1 MKLNL
6 RRLIKIF
13 KVEAEENLNAFEES
27 QQTQMMIMAEFS
39 ELEKRYLETVRML
52 EENQSHSPKII
63 NENDGLEKTFAH
75 ELQSL
80 NCQTRDNSVMDLS
93 AVLGGPAD
101 GLEEGTPGRDHR
113 AESKHGPM
121 ESGIFEDA
129 SRDMLTSTLEHISQS
144 AIKNSQQNLNNSLS
158 EVHCGIP
165 LHDKAIQIFPEPD
178 RTPPHPPIASGAV
191 TPIYSPSTRCSSIM
205 SSGKSTP
212 LIGKAGVPGSRSVLD
227 FILELPTRIFKPRNI
242 YYLLNL

>member
-1 MKLNL
+1 
-6 RRLIKIF
+6 
-13 KVEAEENLNAFEES
+13 
-27 QQTQMMIMAEFS
+27 MAEFS

>member
-1 MKLNL
+1 MK
-6 RRLIKIF
+6 IGQFASFDKII

-93 AVLGGPAD
+93 AVLKDQDQTYGPDSIDA
-101 GLEEGTPGRDHR
+101 RM
-113 AESKHGPM
+113 ESKHGPM

-212 LIGKAGVPGSRSVLD
+212 LIGKAGVPGSRLVLD
-227 FILELPTRIFKPRNI
+227 FFLELPNRIFKPENI
-242 YYLLNL
+242 TYLFNL